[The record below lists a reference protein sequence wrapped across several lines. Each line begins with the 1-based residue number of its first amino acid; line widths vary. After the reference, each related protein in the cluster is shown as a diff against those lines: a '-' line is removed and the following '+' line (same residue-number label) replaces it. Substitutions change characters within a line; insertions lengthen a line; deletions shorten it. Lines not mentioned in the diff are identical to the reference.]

1 MSHQDSLRL
10 FVSFPESL
18 VDRPLIYEIIEHFD
32 VVPNIRRANVEDR
45 SGWII
50 LELAGPRDACDQAI
64 AYLQGLG
71 CTVNPM
77 EGDVVAG

>member
-1 MSHQDSLRL
+1 
-10 FVSFPESL
+10 
-18 VDRPLIYEIIEHFD
+18 LIYEIIKRFD

-50 LELAGPRDACDQAI
+50 LELAGPHDSCDEAI
-64 AYLQGLG
+64 VYLEKLG

>member
-1 MSHQDSLRL
+1 VSHQDNLRL
-10 FVSFPESL
+10 FVSFPEAL
-18 VDRPLIYEIIEHFD
+18 VNRPLIYEIIKRYD

-50 LELAGPRDACDQAI
+50 LEMAGPHNACDDAI
-64 AYLQGLG
+64 AYLEEVG